1 MSHSKVMRL
10 WVQNDKIKRVFK
22 KLRKKFDKIVIS
34 DINKVAFTQHD
45 CKGGGGE
52 VINGS
57 N

>member
-1 MSHSKVMRL
+1 MRL
-10 WVQNDKIKRVFK
+10 WAQNVKIKRVFK